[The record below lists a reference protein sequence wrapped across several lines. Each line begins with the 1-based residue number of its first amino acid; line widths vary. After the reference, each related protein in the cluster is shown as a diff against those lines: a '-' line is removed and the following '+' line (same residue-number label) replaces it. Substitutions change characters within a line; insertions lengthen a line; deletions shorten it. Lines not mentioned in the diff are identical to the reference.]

1 MKIYTL
7 ICSVMNGTV
16 TMSKEVTGYSTKE
29 LAEETK
35 AAVDKANEDPNSPFG
50 VWTEIQEMEIY
61 TDRSEV
67 PILNK
72 KENY

>member
-7 ICSVMNGTV
+7 VCSIMNGTV
-16 TMSKEVTGYSTKE
+16 TMSTEVTGYTTRE

-50 VWTEIQEMEIY
+50 VWTEIKEIDIY

-72 KENY
+72 K

>member
-7 ICSVMNGTV
+7 ICSMMNGTV
-16 TMSKEVTGYSTKE
+16 TMSKNVTGYTTRE
-29 LAEETK
+29 LAEEAE
-35 AAVDKANEDPNSPFG
+35 AAVIEANKDPNSMFG
-50 VWTEIQEMEIY
+50 VWTEIQEMDVY

-72 KENY
+72 ELS